1 MQDSMA
7 SQLAPETEFF
17 ADNGGVVTALFSC
30 VVLSTGFDI
39 PCYCDNF
46 HCRTTDRTICSSNVY
61 VFTVACLFV
70 CLFICLF
77 VCSLLLGVWRWRGVL
92 T

>member
-1 MQDSMA
+1 MA

-61 VFTVACLFV
+61 VFTVVCLFV

-77 VCSLLLGVWRWRGVL
+77 VVGGVEVAWCFDIEYSYILL
-92 T
+92 